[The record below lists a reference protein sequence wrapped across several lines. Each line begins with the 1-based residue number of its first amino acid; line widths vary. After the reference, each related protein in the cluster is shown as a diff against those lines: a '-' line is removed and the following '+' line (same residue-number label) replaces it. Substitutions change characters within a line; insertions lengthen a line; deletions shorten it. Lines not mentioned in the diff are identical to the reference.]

1 MSEFSENSISIDADP
16 DSVRKVLFD
25 LAGYPTWSTEIKS
38 VQVIESDDQNRPTK
52 VKIAVDAGVLRDSV
66 ILDYDYSQAPAKLS
80 FSLDDADLLTE
91 MSGAYLTA
99 ENSEGGTLV
108 TYQMKVG
115 LSMPVP
121 AMMRQKVERATID
134 LALKQL
140 KNKIEG

>member
-1 MSEFSENSISIDADP
+1 MSDFSENSISIDADP
-16 DSVRKVLFD
+16 SSVREVLFD
-25 LAGYPTWSTEIKS
+25 IAGYPSWSTEIKS
-38 VQVIESDDQNRPTK
+38 VQVLESDDQGRAIK
-52 VKIAVDAGVLRDSV
+52 VKISVDAGVLRDSV
-66 ILDYDYSQAPAKLS
+66 ILDYDYSQAPGTLR

-91 MSGAYLTA
+91 MSGAYLTV
-99 ENSEGGTLV
+99 EDGEGGTTV

-140 KNKIEG
+140 KAKIEG

>member
-1 MSEFSENSISIDADP
+1 MSEYSENSISIDADLAI
-16 DSVRKVLFD
+16 VREVLFD
-25 LAGYPTWSTEIKS
+25 LAAYPSWSTEIKS
-38 VQVIESDDQNRPTK
+38 VQVIEKDDRGRATK

-66 ILDYDYSQAPAKLS
+66 VLDYDYSLAPEKLS

-99 ENSEGGTLV
+99 EDGDGGTKV

-140 KNKIEG
+140 KIKIEG

>member
-99 ENSEGGTLV
+99 EDSEGGTLV

>member
-38 VQVIESDDQNRPTK
+38 VQVIENDDQNRPTK

>member
-38 VQVIESDDQNRPTK
+38 VQVIEQDDQSRPTK
-52 VKIAVDAGVLRDSV
+52 VKISVDAGVLRDSV
-66 ILDYDYSQAPAKLS
+66 VLDYDYSQAPAKLS

-99 ENSEGGTLV
+99 EDGEGGTLV

>member
-38 VQVIESDDQNRPTK
+38 VQVIENDDQNRPTK

-99 ENSEGGTLV
+99 EDSEGGTLV